1 MDKDKIFKLFN
12 DNNEEEKTVE
22 LEDKLSHSSTI
33 KVGMFAKLILNH
45 KAFHVKLDK
54 FLKSEEPSY
63 NIESTKESS
72 EYIVYN
78 RAWFYIEQVDL
89 EKKEDIFAILD
100 FNNEILN
107 NALESAILYFET
119 SEEYLK
125 CAHIF
130 KIQQILRES
139 KR

>member
-1 MDKDKIFKLFN
+1 MELK
-12 DNNEEEKTVE
+12 NNLT
-22 LEDKLSHSSTI
+22 HSSTI
-33 KVGMFAKLILNH
+33 KIGMFAKLILNH

-63 NIESTKESS
+63 NIEPTKESS

-78 RAWFYIEQVDL
+78 RAWFYLDQVDL
-89 EKKEDIFAILD
+89 DKKEDIFALLD
-100 FNNEILN
+100 FNNDVLN
-107 NALESAILYFET
+107 NALENALIYFEGG
-119 SEEYLK
+119 EEYLK

-130 KIQQILRES
+130 RIQQVLRES